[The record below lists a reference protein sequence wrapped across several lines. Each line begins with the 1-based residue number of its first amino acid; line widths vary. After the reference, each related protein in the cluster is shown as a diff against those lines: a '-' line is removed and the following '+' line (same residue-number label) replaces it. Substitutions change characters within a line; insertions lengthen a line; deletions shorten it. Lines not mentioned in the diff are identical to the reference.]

1 MVAVRPRVGV
11 RRKGTRTKTSKEL
24 VQECRLPWQK
34 PQKNLTPYRVAQS
47 MISLLVQIGSP
58 TIRAKT
64 RGKSAG
70 FKIGQTRSKRKRYP
84 IVKKRFSRRKK
95 NKKNTTWKVSQRQVV
110 ANFKN

>member
-70 FKIGQTRSKRKRYP
+70 FKTGDSRK
-84 IVKKRFSRRKK
+84 KKRDIPLSKNDFPEGKK
-95 NKKNTTWKVSQRQVV
+95 VQKR
-110 ANFKN
+110 